1 MKATNPTLRIFL
13 IIFGFLFCILPPL
26 CAVLCYFPLWK
37 ERGAE
42 AVVSGF
48 AVLLIA
54 LCFTPFFKAVKRI
67 LSSPASYTVWFIIF
81 ITFFLLSRIAE
92 EMIVIS
98 FFGFIGNLLGAL
110 LFRLSGI
117 KRGAIGNEKQL

>member
-1 MKATNPTLRIFL
+1 MKQTKPYKRL
-13 IIFGFLFCILPPL
+13 ILVLIGFALSILPPL
-26 CAVLCYFPLWK
+26 LSVLSYFPLWK
-37 ERGAE
+37 ERGPG

-54 LCFTPFFKAVKRI
+54 LCFTPLFKTVKRV

-81 ITFFLLSRIAE
+81 LVFFLLSRIAE

-98 FFGFIGNLLGAL
+98 FFGFVGNLLGAFAFKL
-110 LFRLSGI
+110 AGI
-117 KRGAIGNEKQL
+117 KRGTDGNEKQS